1 MSYGPPPTVE
11 HRPNVRK
18 VIGPDPTAQ
27 LLEIFAQ
34 IKAIKAETHGQ
45 QATQGP
51 AAQAG
56 STPPQRPLE
65 ADHG

>member
-11 HRPNVRK
+11 TRPNVRK

-45 QATQGP
+45 QATQGQT
-51 AAQAG
+51 AEEWAEAQIRAF
-56 STPPQRPLE
+56 E
-65 ADHG
+65 ADNG